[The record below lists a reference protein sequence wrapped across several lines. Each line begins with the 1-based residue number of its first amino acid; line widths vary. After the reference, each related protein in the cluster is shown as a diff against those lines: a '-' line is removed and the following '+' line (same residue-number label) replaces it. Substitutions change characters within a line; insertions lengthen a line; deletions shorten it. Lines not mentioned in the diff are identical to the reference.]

1 MLSDSY
7 VKEVKTDTAR
17 YLGRV
22 LLMVCIHGHD
32 GIMGVIGWTVAT
44 FFNSCLFNG
53 VHSATECVE

>member
-7 VKEVKTDTAR
+7 VNVKEVETDTAR

-22 LLMVCIHGHD
+22 LLMVIYAYMD
-32 GIMGVIGWTVAT
+32 TMGVIGWTAT

-53 VHSATECVE
+53 VHIGAE